1 MAGLIVA
8 AAAGRAAPVRRD
20 VKPSDPDAIH
30 AMAAGS
36 PACKAARCFVNPD
49 VGLTRATKAAGEYE
63 GEDTDV
69 D

>member
-1 MAGLIVA
+1 MTVA
-8 AAAGRAAPVRRD
+8 AAAGRAVPVRRD
-20 VKPSDPDAIH
+20 VEPPDPDAIH

-36 PACKAARCFVNPD
+36 PARKAASCFVNPD
-49 VGLTRATKAAGEYE
+49 VGLTRAAKAAGEYE